1 MSWGEQAGSPSI
13 ALKLTIVRGG
23 GLAGI
28 TRQTELASDMLPT
41 DDAATLHDQVEGAEW
56 LHEDAARDA
65 PSGRP
70 DEMSYEVSVEH
81 EGRTTTRRFTEETLP
96 EPLRLLIT
104 WVDSRPERRQS
115 IAPP

>member
-1 MSWGEQAGSPSI
+1 MRPTRRSRPQARSSEAAGTRSKRFGKPGRRSVSWGEPGSPSI

-28 TRQTELASDMLPT
+28 TRQTELASDVLPT

-56 LHEDAARDA
+56 LHEDAPRDA

-70 DEMSYEVSVEH
+70 DEMSYEV
-81 EGRTTTRRFTEETLP
+81 
-96 EPLRLLIT
+96 
-104 WVDSRPERRQS
+104 
-115 IAPP
+115 